1 MATEKQYYDRVK
13 AIDAAWEASR
23 PIGAGW
29 SYITDECVDWDN
41 SSHCEANSPE
51 FWDAM
56 LMSLDCSA
64 AIRLE
69 DMGIKWSSFP
79 IHLNY

>member
-1 MATEKQYYDRVK
+1 MATEKQYYDRV
-13 AIDAAWEASR
+13 AQIDAAWDTVR
-23 PIGAGW
+23 PVGAYW

-41 SSHCEANSPE
+41 ASHCEKNSPE

-64 AIRLE
+64 ATRLE

-79 IHLNY
+79 IALNY